1 MTTVSAKPTG
11 SANPS
16 FWLKGRRVFVAGH
29 KGMVGSAIVRRLAS
43 ERCDIVTA
51 DRQTVDLTRQAETES
66 FMAATKPDVVIIAA
80 AKVGGI
86 SANAS
91 LPVDFLRDNLAIAL
105 NLIAA
110 SHATKV
116 RKLLF
121 LGSSCIYPK
130 LAAQPIKEDKLLT
143 GSLEPTNE
151 WYAIAKIAGI
161 KLCQA
166 YRRQFGDD
174 FISVMPTNLYGPGD
188 NYHPEHS
195 HVPAALIQRLHQ
207 AKIADTPQVTIWG
220 TGTPRREFLFV
231 EDLAD
236 ACTFVL
242 KNYSGD
248 GHLNVGTGE
257 DVSIAEFAGL
267 VADAIGYKGKF
278 VYDKTRPD
286 GTPRKLLDVSKL
298 AALGWRAKTTLPEG
312 LAVTYADFLGNR
324 GNLRFSG
331 LTTE

>member
-1 MTTVSAKPTG
+1 MTTVSVKPAG
-11 SANPS
+11 NANPS
-16 FWLKGRRVFVAGH
+16 FSLEGKRVFVAGH
-29 KGMVGSAIVRRLAS
+29 KGMVGSAIMRRLSS
-43 ERCDIVTA
+43 EDCEVVTA
-51 DRQTVDLTRQAETES
+51 DRETANLTRQLETES
-66 FMAATKPDVVIIAA
+66 CIAAIKPDVVVIAA

-86 SANAS
+86 FANNS
-91 LPVDFLRDNLAIAL
+91 LPVDFLHDNLAIAL

-110 SHATKV
+110 SHAVKV
-116 RKLLF
+116 KKLLF

-130 LAAQPIKEDKLLT
+130 LARQPIKEDELLT
-143 GSLEPTNE
+143 GPLEATNE
-151 WYAIAKIAGI
+151 WYAVAKIAGI

-166 YRRQFGDD
+166 YRRQYGDD

-188 NYHPEHS
+188 NYHPEYS

-207 AKIADTPQVTIWG
+207 AKITDNPQVTIWG

-267 VADAIGYKGKF
+267 VADAVGYKGKF

-298 AALGWRAKTTLPEG
+298 ASLGWRAKTRLPEG
-312 LAVTYADFLGNR
+312 LAMTYADFLGNR
-324 GNLRFSG
+324 SNLGDSAA
-331 LTTE
+331 